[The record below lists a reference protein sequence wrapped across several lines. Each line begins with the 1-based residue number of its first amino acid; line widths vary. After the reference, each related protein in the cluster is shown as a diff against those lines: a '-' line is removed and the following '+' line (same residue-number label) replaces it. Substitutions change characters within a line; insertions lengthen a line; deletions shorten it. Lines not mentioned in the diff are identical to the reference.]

1 MNESNSIRPKIAVI
15 DYQAGNLRSV
25 EKALVRTGADAL
37 VTSNPSV
44 IESCDGIVFPGQGAC
59 DSSMINLKN
68 RSLDNLILQ
77 LIAAKKPFMGVC
89 LGLQLL
95 LQASEEGKE
104 ECLGLIGGTVKR
116 FPEGN
121 KIPHMGWNEVNIKSD
136 HPVLAALPNN
146 SHFYFVH
153 SYYADPTDKNIIAA
167 TTKYGVEFCSAV
179 AFQNVV
185 AVQFHP
191 EKSGDIGLKIY
202 KNFVE
207 FTKESMSVSF
217 Q

>member
-1 MNESNSIRPKIAVI
+1 MNESSSNRPKIAVI

-37 VTSNPSV
+37 VTSNPSA
-44 IESCDGIVFPGQGAC
+44 IESCDGIIFPGQGAC

-95 LQASEEGKE
+95 LETSEEGE
-104 ECLGLIGGTVKR
+104 EKCLGLIAGTVKR
-116 FPEGN
+116 FPEGK

-136 HPVLAALPNN
+136 HPVLATLPNN
-146 SHFYFVH
+146 SHFYFIH
-153 SYYADPTDKNIIAA
+153 SYYADPTDKDIIAA

-191 EKSGDIGLKIY
+191 EKSGDIGLEIY

-207 FTKESMSVSF
+207 FTKTSMGTSS

>member
-1 MNESNSIRPKIAVI
+1 
-15 DYQAGNLRSV
+15 
-25 EKALVRTGADAL
+25 
-37 VTSNPSV
+37 
-44 IESCDGIVFPGQGAC
+44 
-59 DSSMINLKN
+59 
-68 RSLDNLILQ
+68 
-77 LIAAKKPFMGVC
+77 
-89 LGLQLL
+89 
-95 LQASEEGKE
+95 
-104 ECLGLIGGTVKR
+104 
-116 FPEGN
+116 
-121 KIPHMGWNEVNIKSD
+121 MGWNEVNIKSD